1 MQRSSNVPFD
11 RAGSSP
17 ALAHAQHWGR
27 ERRVLSACQ
36 PGATVLRGS
45 AVAGREPQPGMDRML
60 HGISARLD
68 RAIWPA
74 PPGPQFE
81 WEPQRVVGSV
91 LEQRERIEALGNAVI
106 PYQIYPL
113 FAGIVE
119 WERTMEDEAV

>member
-68 RAIWPA
+68 RARWPD
-74 PPGPQFE
+74 PPGPQFGVT
-81 WEPQRVVGSV
+81 RLFGVKHTLRANAAYRGHSV
-91 LEQRERIEALGNAVI
+91 
-106 PYQIYPL
+106 
-113 FAGIVE
+113 
-119 WERTMEDEAV
+119 